1 MPVGP
6 RGEKRPS
13 NPNAASMMVAR
24 IATGRAEE
32 EYVDKGPKRSKEE
45 SAPLM
50 AMKPSAKKKPET
62 KPR

>member
-13 NPNAASMMVAR
+13 NPNAMSTMVAR

-32 EYVDKGPKRSKEE
+32 QYADE
-45 SAPLM
+45 SRD
-50 AMKPSAKKKPET
+50 KPEIEGRVAAP
-62 KPR
+62 KIKRAKEKAASKS

>member
-13 NPNAASMMVAR
+13 NPNAMSTMVAR
-24 IATGRAEE
+24 IATGRVEE
-32 EYVDKGPKRSKEE
+32 EYVDRKPERAKDQNV
-45 SAPLM
+45 PLM
-50 AMKPSAKKKPET
+50 AMKPSTKKKPET